1 MNIGKAVL
9 VKHNEVVVEGI
20 VQEVFSEDLEIRLD
34 NGELIRRKYWEIRV
48 VPKKEVEEQPI

>member
-1 MNIGKAVL
+1 MNIGKPVL

-20 VQEVFSEDLEIRLD
+20 VQKIFSEDLEIRLD

-48 VPKKEVEEQPI
+48 VPKKEA